1 MLPVIALVGRPNVG
15 KSTLFNRLTKTRDAL
30 VAGVPGLTRD
40 RQFGKAQLDGRS
52 FWLIDTGGL
61 SGEEQGIDEH
71 MAAQSLTA
79 IDEADFI
86 FFLVDVK
93 DGRLPQ
99 DDDIAKLL
107 RNKNKPI
114 QLVANK
120 IDGQNTDLVR
130 GEFAGLGFGEPAL
143 ISASNGHGIRVFV
156 HQFLDQIAE
165 AGEPIETS
173 DDRGSVAAPSDAEP
187 DYLVDGIKMAVVG
200 RPNVGK
206 STLVNRI
213 LGEQRVVVFDEAG
226 TTRDSIYIPFERDG
240 ETYTLIDTAG
250 VRRRGRIS
258 ASIEK
263 FSVIKTLD
271 AIQDA
276 HVVLLLV
283 DAHEGLVEQDLHLLG
298 HALEAGRALVICVN
312 KWDGTSQ
319 EQKDRIHIELD
330 RRLTFLDFANI
341 HYISA
346 LHGSGVGKLFG
357 SIKEAYASAMRPLST
372 AHLNNVLRQ
381 AVSEHQPPMVHGR
394 RIKLRFAHAGGANP
408 PRIVIH
414 GNQTES
420 VPEAYRRYLQKRF
433 HQALDLKGTPV
444 LIEFKTQDN
453 PFKGRKN
460 KLTER
465 QVNRRRRLMQHVKK
479 SQRSAKNKK
488 R

>member
-15 KSTLFNRLTKTRDAL
+15 KSTLFNRLTRTRDAL

-40 RQFGKAQLDGRS
+40 RQFGKAQVDDQA
-52 FWLIDTGGL
+52 FWLVDTGGL
-61 SGEEQGIDEH
+61 SGLEEGIDEQ

-79 IDEADFI
+79 IDEANFV

-93 DGRLPQ
+93 DGFVPQ

-107 RNKNKPI
+107 RSKNKPV

-130 GEFAGLGFGEPAL
+130 GEFARLGFGEPAL
-143 ISASNGHGIRVFV
+143 ISASNGHGIKR
-156 HQFLDQIAE
+156 LIAE
-165 AGEPIETS
+165 FFDRLGSENHDEHSDSVEPAP
-173 DDRGSVAAPSDAEP
+173 GSHLAQEVSNAS
-187 DYLVDGIKMAVVG
+187 GIKIAVVG

-213 LGEQRVVVFDEAG
+213 LGEQRVVVFDQAG

-240 ETYTLIDTAG
+240 DAYTLIDTAG
-250 VRRRGRIS
+250 VRRRGRINE
-258 ASIEK
+258 SIEK

-276 HVVLLLV
+276 HVVLLLI

-298 HALEAGRALVICVN
+298 HAMEAGRALVICIN

-319 EQKDRIHIELD
+319 EQKDRIHVELD
-330 RRLTFLDFANI
+330 RRLTFLDFAQI

-346 LHGSGVGKLFG
+346 LHGSGVGQLFG
-357 SIKEAYASAMRPLST
+357 SVKEAYASATKPLST
-372 AHLNNVLRQ
+372 SHLNNVLNQ
-381 AVSEHQPPMVHGR
+381 AVTEHQPPMVHGR
-394 RIKLRFAHAGGANP
+394 RIKLRFAHAGGSNP
-408 PRIVIH
+408 PRIIIH
-414 GNQTES
+414 GNQTEA
-420 VPEAYRRYLQKRF
+420 VPDSYRRYLEKRF
-433 HQALDLKGTPV
+433 HEALGLKGTP
-444 LIEFKTQDN
+444 LQIEFRTQDN

-465 QVNRRRRLMQHVKK
+465 QVNRRRRMMAHVKK
-479 SQRSAKNKK
+479 TQRSAKHKK